1 MDAVGLFPI
10 SKTLSADNKVPMLQV
25 LALYIGNK
33 RTDPLDIFIDE
44 YYQELARRT
53 VEQKFSKRPF

>member
-10 SKTLSADNKVPMLQV
+10 SNTLSTDNQVPMLQV

-53 VEQKFSKRPF
+53 VD

>member
-1 MDAVGLFPI
+1 MDALGLFPI
-10 SKTLSADNKVPMLQV
+10 SNTLSADNQVPMLQV

-53 VEQKFSKRPF
+53 VD